1 MNLDG
6 EDSVKKMFKKTE
18 CSGGRNSLNDM
29 YRFGCLC
36 LYTYNESEKLSF

>member
-1 MNLDG
+1 MNLNGDY
-6 EDSVKKMFKKTE
+6 SVKKMLKKTE
-18 CSGGRNSLNDM
+18 RSGGRKSMNDM